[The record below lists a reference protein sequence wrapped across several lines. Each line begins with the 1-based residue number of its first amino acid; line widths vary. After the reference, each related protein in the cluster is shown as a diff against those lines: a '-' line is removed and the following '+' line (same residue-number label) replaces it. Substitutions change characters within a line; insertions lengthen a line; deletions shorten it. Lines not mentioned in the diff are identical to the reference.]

1 MTHYSALTV
10 NPEISA
16 LMRRI
21 KRFVQFQA
29 VMIIA
34 MVILLPNFAN
44 PALAWTMWLDA
55 ILPNNSS
62 FTSPFF
68 PLKSKMIS
76 YYVAFSSV
84 LCGLVFSFRYYHDL
98 ETEAYKRI
106 KGTKMALKTIAAVS
120 IMLGG
125 LLWLY
130 FSGFFSDISLQ
141 ELQEHYEHQKLH
153 RSRGYDNNHNLIT
166 FPLIQIGF
174 SWLLMLS
181 TMYFPVACVVAF
193 FGAED

>member
-1 MTHYSALTV
+1 MNTKSSSQAGVLEITH
-10 NPEISA
+10 
-16 LMRRI
+16 RI

-29 VMIIA
+29 VMVIA
-34 MVILLPNFAN
+34 MVVLLPNF
-44 PALAWTMWLDA
+44 PDSALSWTIWLDQ
-55 ILPNNSS
+55 ILPNNAT

-84 LCGLVFSFRYYHDL
+84 LCGLFFCYRDYHDL

-106 KGTKMALKTIAAVS
+106 KGTKMALKAIILFS
-120 IMLGG
+120 ILLGG

-130 FSGFFSDISLQ
+130 FSGFFSEISLQ
-141 ELQEHYEHQKLH
+141 TLQEHYEYEKLH

-174 SWLLMLS
+174 SWLLMVF
-181 TMYFPVACVVAF
+181 TMCFPPVLVVAF
-193 FGAED
+193 LGAED